1 MVLRPPPT
9 RLVKYI
15 YVFQGVSGL
24 NGCWQEKSCNLPPDK
39 FLYKPLDIKDK
50 TNANICISKKC
61 IKSNIIEFW
70 VESVHLLV
78 TANKVTIKKVF
89 GKKSSFLKIKNSY
102 GKKVMENVNFKLF
115 RKKKS
120 PDFFSED
127 LFLCVVCGKKSFLK
141 NSMTLIPMTIFQR
154 TSVNFGPCF
163 WCFYF
168 KTFFRRIP
176 SLSCRE
182 VGSS

>member
-102 GKKVMENVNFKLF
+102 GKKVMQMLTLNYFE
-115 RKKKS
+115 
-120 PDFFSED
+120 
-127 LFLCVVCGKKSFLK
+127 GKKSWLF
-141 NSMTLIPMTIFQR
+141 FQR
-154 TSVNFGPCF
+154 FISLCCMWEKVI
-163 WCFYF
+163 F
-168 KTFFRRIP
+168 KK
-176 SLSCRE
+176 
-182 VGSS
+182 